1 GGDVE
6 PGAVTHVWVD
16 ATLANITGFRLEAL
30 MHPNLP
36 YLGPGLVAKGSFLLR
51 KFTCETYASHNPT
64 VTNQVKFRRALADLE
79 APGFSI
85 TNAIDGGTEKGG
97 WTAATVP
104 VRRNAEH
111 RAVFECAE
119 PIAGFPGGTR
129 LHITIYQKHGSGDGH
144 SGELDK
150 ETRLDCHTLGRFRL
164 SATTQGAE
172 KWAAQSRRLSR
183 VEPRVAELAKAEG
196 SDSGASPAPSEG
208 PPALPEFQGFGL
220 K

>member
-1 GGDVE
+1 
-6 PGAVTHVWVD
+6 
-16 ATLANITGFRLEAL
+16 
-30 MHPNLP
+30 HPNLP
-36 YLGPGLVAKGSFLLR
+36 YGGPGLVGKGSFLL
-51 KFTCETYASHNPT
+51 KEFTCESYASHEPT
-64 VTNQVKFRRALADLE
+64 VTNQIKFRRALADME
-79 APGFSI
+79 APGFSV

-104 VRRNAEH
+104 VRRNSEH

-129 LHITIYQKHGSGDGH
+129 LHITIYQKHSSGDGH

-172 KWAAQSRRLSR
+172 KWVTQASSPAR
-183 VEPRVAELAKAEG
+183 VEPRGAAVSNAESSSTA
-196 SDSGASPAPSEG
+196 
-208 PPALPEFQGFGL
+208 ALPAA
-220 K
+220 